1 MSSFQ
6 PSHVK
11 RNDVQEVEYLD
22 EVILLTEP
30 FDCFVGILFR
40 DQQGKKYVM
49 NILRFEK
56 NYECIRSYQI
66 KTLD

>member
-56 NYECIRSYQI
+56 NYECILSYQI